1 VVVVFVALCYYVYIN
16 ISKRELRCTLFFV
29 FMGVYMSEQKPIKQ
43 IIKENHLPYWKI
55 AEVMGIHENTLIRRL
70 RHEPDGT
77 MRQEILEAINK
88 LKQ

>member
-1 VVVVFVALCYYVYIN
+1 
-16 ISKRELRCTLFFV
+16 
-29 FMGVYMSEQKPIKQ
+29 MSEQKPIKQ

-70 RHEPDGT
+70 RHEPYGT